1 MNPRLNL
8 WQKPSPTDESTTPTR
23 TVSAPTPPSRIT
35 IDHARS
41 ATPEPVKQVVRP
53 PVVTTFETKPEVQ
66 PPPRDRRIGKR
77 PYKRVPKEKTRRH
90 AVSICVSEEEEN
102 LLRTFAA
109 TLDRSFSDWARGV
122 LFKAMGRKLPK
133 RGIVENIDPDENA

>member
-8 WQKPSPTDESTTPTR
+8 WNKPLPSSESNTPTQP
-23 TVSAPTPPSRIT
+23 VSAPTPSSRIT

-41 ATPEPVKQVVRP
+41 AVSEPVQRVARP
-53 PVVTTFETKPEVQ
+53 PVVTTFEAKPQVQ

-102 LLRTFAA
+102 LLRTFAT
-109 TLDRSFSDWARGV
+109 TLDRSFSDWARGI

-133 RGIVENIDPDENA
+133 RGSVENIDPDTEG

>member
-8 WQKPSPTDESTTPTR
+8 WQKPSPPSEPQPTNR
-23 TVSAPTPPSRIT
+23 ASALPTPPSRIT

-41 ATPEPVKQVVRP
+41 AVSEPVRQIERP
-53 PVVTTFETKPEVQ
+53 SVVTTFEAKPEVTA
-66 PPPRDRRIGKR
+66 PRDRRIGKR

-102 LLRTFAA
+102 LLRTFAT
-109 TLDRSFSDWARGV
+109 TLDRSFSDWARGI

-133 RGIVENIDPDENA
+133 RGSVENIDPDTEG